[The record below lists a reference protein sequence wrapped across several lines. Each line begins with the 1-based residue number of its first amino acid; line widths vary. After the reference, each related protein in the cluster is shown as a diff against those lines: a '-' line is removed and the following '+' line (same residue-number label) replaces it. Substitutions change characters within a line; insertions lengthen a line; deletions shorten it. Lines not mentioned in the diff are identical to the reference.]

1 MWLEDSGLSGAGHS
15 TCPAVDSLET
25 PGIWGQA
32 QVDGAHIGEATQ
44 TLRAWNPPFPAP
56 VICWRT
62 SRCAGGLGIWDALSE
77 LVLAGSAESFLR
89 GWVAGSWLAGL
100 KTEGKSF

>member
-1 MWLEDSGLSGAGHS
+1 MVLTSVH
-15 TCPAVDSLET
+15 
-25 PGIWGQA
+25 
-32 QVDGAHIGEATQ
+32 EATHALWK
-44 TLRAWNPPFPAP
+44 TLEAWNLPFPAP

-100 KTEGKSF
+100 KTEGESFLRREGTHCSPPPATVWQD

>member
-1 MWLEDSGLSGAGHS
+1 MVLTSVH
-15 TCPAVDSLET
+15 
-25 PGIWGQA
+25 
-32 QVDGAHIGEATQ
+32 EATQ
-44 TLRAWNPPFPAP
+44 TLGAWNLPFPAP

-62 SRCAGGLGIWDALSE
+62 SRYAGGLGIWDALSE

-100 KTEGKSF
+100 KTEGKSFLRREGTHCNPPPPTVWQD